1 MKRTAI
7 VVVAAL
13 LLALTGCG
21 SPSPDQA
28 FVDTIRES
36 VQAPV
41 VADATDADIIDL
53 GTNVCETFENV
64 GFNEGLPLFIQK
76 AKGYGLT
83 AKDAGAISGAAV
95 GAYCPEFSANFE

>member
-1 MKRTAI
+1 MKRTATA
-7 VVVAAL
+7 VSAVL

-28 FVDTIRES
+28 FVSTVRES
-36 VQAPV
+36 VTVPAV
-41 VADATDADIIDL
+41 SEASDEDIVLL
-53 GTNVCETFENV
+53 GNTVCDTFENV
-64 GFNEGLPLFIQK
+64 GFEDGLPMFIEN

-95 GAYCPEFSANFE
+95 GAYCPEFSDEFE